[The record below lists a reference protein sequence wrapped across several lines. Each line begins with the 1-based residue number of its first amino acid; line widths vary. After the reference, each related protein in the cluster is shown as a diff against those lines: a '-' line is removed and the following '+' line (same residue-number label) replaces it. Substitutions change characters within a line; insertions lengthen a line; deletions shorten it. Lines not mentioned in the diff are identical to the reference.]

1 MKKGFFLAFG
11 AFLLSSMKEHISMAI
26 VCVMLYFLFRNMAS
40 TLVLAVIL
48 AFIVLYGTSMA
59 ICYYGMAKLEK
70 HQRSG
75 SVSPKRLFGFSVLI
89 AMPIYYLWAV
99 VSLIPIVQY
108 EIWLLTGLPLVII
121 TGLTLSSIAEHWR
134 ENRVW
139 FWLFQVGV
147 YLCMLCGGQGVIHLL
162 LR

>member
-1 MKKGFFLAFG
+1 M
-11 AFLLSSMKEHISMAI
+11 LSSMKEHISMAI

-40 TLVLAVIL
+40 TLVLTVIL

-70 HQRSG
+70 HRRSG
-75 SVSPKRLFGFSVLI
+75 SVTPKRLFGFSILI
-89 AMPIYYLWAV
+89 AMPIYYLWMV

-121 TGLTLSSIAEHWR
+121 TGLTLSSIVEHWR
-134 ENRVW
+134 EKKAL
-139 FWLFQVGV
+139 FWLFQAAV
-147 YLCMLCGGQGVIHLL
+147 YLGMLCGGQLVIHLVF
-162 LR
+162 